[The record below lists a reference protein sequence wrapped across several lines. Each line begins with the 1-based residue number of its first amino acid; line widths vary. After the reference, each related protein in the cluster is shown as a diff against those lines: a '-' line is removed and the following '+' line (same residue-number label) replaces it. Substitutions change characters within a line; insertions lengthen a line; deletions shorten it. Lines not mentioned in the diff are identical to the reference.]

1 MVYQQYSISLL
12 VLLLLGSALAR
23 VANDLD
29 ARDTSPNKNGGLL
42 KRFRE
47 LMMQRK
53 DVIQCNQDDIWTLM
67 GSDLGI
73 TACSILFSSPNAT
86 ITSTGTVTEYFVP
99 LDLLRARLLR
109 LIGGQQMSLQLLMK
123 RLRNRQK
130 QSLLLLQLL

>member
-29 ARDTSPNKNGGLL
+29 ARDTSSNQNGGLL

-86 ITSTGTVTEYFVP
+86 ITSTGTATEYFVP

-123 RLRNRQK
+123 RLQNRQK